1 MGLCA
6 ILGFDILCLICEI
19 LEVSDVKNFCG
30 ILRSTQVYSKDLDL
44 IDKVL
49 TFRLS
54 PVCHFG
60 TAFSDPPLLL
70 LAMISHGIILSGPR
84 ATEYFYP
91 DSRDNESDWSFFIAA
106 DTNCMISAVKA
117 LKRCGVVWNYNTSE
131 FAEGKLND
139 VLRSEKSTTDHLK
152 GHTMV
157 KGKKNTIRLARQ
169 RYRTAID
176 CVIQFGSPTAI
187 VFGHGAICLYKKRI
201 KKNNAVL
208 SRDGNNA
215 SCATPFS
222 KAIKN
227 KDETGF
233 HILPRPPHPLKYRR
247 LGDDECE
254 TVDFTPYFDIALEPF
269 IRYLNLVA
277 ESKQWIEHE
286 NAVTPLKFPLAIFG
300 TIPSGLWTAP
310 SSVEH
315 PSPIE
320 SMKYLPFHV
329 YVKFGLLPGR
339 QEQAIELP
347 GDTALHRFVNVGLGG
362 AVEFFGNY
370 TATLPI

>member
-1 MGLCA
+1 MSLCA

-19 LEVSDVKNFCG
+19 LEVSDAKNFCSM
-30 ILRSTQVYSKDLDL
+30 LRSAQVCSTELDL

-70 LAMISHGIILSGPR
+70 LAMISHGIVLSGPR

-91 DSRDNESDWSFFIAA
+91 DSRENESDWSFFIAA

-117 LKRCGVVWNYNTSE
+117 LERCGVVWNYNISE
-131 FAEGKLND
+131 IAVGELND
-139 VLRSEKSTTDHLK
+139 VLRSEKSTINYLK
-152 GHTMV
+152 GHTIV
-157 KGKKNTIRLARQ
+157 KGKKHTIRLARQ

-187 VFGHGAICLYKKRI
+187 VFGHGAVCLYKKRTR
-201 KKNNAVL
+201 KDKA
-208 SRDGNNA
+208 R
-215 SCATPFS
+215 CATFFS
-222 KAIKN
+222 KAKKN
-227 KDETGF
+227 KNGPGL
-233 HILPRPPHPLKYRR
+233 HILPRQPHPLKYRR
-247 LGDDECE
+247 LGDDGCE
-254 TVDFTPYFDIALEPF
+254 TVDFTPYFDIALEPL
-269 IRYLNLVA
+269 IRYLNLIA
-277 ESKQWIEHE
+277 ESKQWIEQE
-286 NAVTPLKFPLAIFG
+286 DVITPVKFPLTVFG
-300 TIPSGLWTAP
+300 TIPSGPWTAP
-310 SSVEH
+310 LNVEH

-320 SMKYLPFHV
+320 SMKRLPFRV
-329 YVKFGLLPGR
+329 YVNFGLLPAR
-339 QEQAIELP
+339 QEQAIELL
-347 GDTALHRFVNVGLGG
+347 GDTALRRFVNVGLGG